1 MMRLSPM
8 RFYTLCLGILC
19 CWSGVLYAQNTL
31 SYTQNDQH
39 FKNGLEF
46 FEKRIYP
53 AARQEF
59 ENYLQGNKGVLE
71 TDNYNSVTAEYYMIV
86 CALYMNYPEAELQ
99 ADRFVHNHSE
109 HPKSSQLYRELGL
122 YYFTKEDY
130 NKATVFLEKADPS
143 QLSFAQSQETRFKLA
158 MAYYNQQNL
167 AKALPIFNEIKNNAD
182 DYAAS
187 ASYYAGHINLRN
199 ENYDE
204 AISDFKHIENH
215 PNYRTEMPGLIA
227 NVYYR
232 QKKYDA
238 LVAYTEPLL
247 KNKRSGVK
255 LDDLALLTAEVYYQK
270 GNFEQAVVYYNQFAS
285 VRGNRMPAQAQF
297 RYGYSLYRANDY
309 KKAIDALKGVA
320 ANKDTVGQYA
330 SYYMGISHLKS
341 DNPNAALLSFDQA
354 RKLKF
359 NKEVQEEA
367 AFNHAKIQLDLNKGT
382 DAIKEFEEFL
392 KTYPDSRFENEAN
405 ELISESY
412 LNSNNYSAAL
422 AYIEGLKRKTTR
434 ISAAYQR
441 MAYNQGVIE
450 FNGERFGQAIA
461 YFDKSLQNPIDNDLK
476 VSANFWKAEAFSGN
490 RQYDEAIAQYNQLLR
505 ISDNAPSLTESQLRS
520 RYGLGYA
527 FFNQQQYDQALT
539 HFKNYTDKL
548 KTASNRLNYEDALA
562 RMGDC
567 YFVNKN
573 YNEAQKLYDQ
583 VLASG
588 KTDKDYA
595 TYQKG
600 LMLAYQD
607 KGQEAK
613 AAFDKVLTQ
622 YPSSR
627 YVDDAMFQIGVIDLN
642 SGNYQVAV
650 RDFTRLIQQ
659 QNRSFLVP
667 AALLKRAIAYSNL
680 QSNEEAIND
689 YKTILNKYPSSK
701 YAQDAIAGVQDA
713 LNTVG
718 RPEEFQEVL
727 AQYKRANPGDGSL
740 EKLEYETAKNL
751 YYNEKYDKAITALL
765 NYMQNYPGSINNV
778 EAKYLLADSYY
789 RTKDISNALRY
800 YYIVIEENKSP
811 NVNRAAQRAA
821 EIEFA
826 NKNYQKAI
834 RNYRV
839 LTQMA
844 GNKKDLVNAWTG
856 LMESYYLTAKYDS
869 VLVYTREIINAGSV
883 NLGAQNKAMLYN
895 GKVALAKGDSKK
907 AIEEFEK
914 TVAAAKDEI
923 GAEAKY
929 NIAEIQFKNKQYE
942 VAKKTC
948 YDFIDQFSNYD
959 KWLDKNFLLLADIFI
974 ATNDTFQAKATL
986 NSIIEN
992 SPNPET
998 VQAAKNR
1005 LKGLDGK

>member
-1 MMRLSPM
+1 MRYRQLL
-8 RFYTLCLGILC
+8 TLTAITVFMLQLLPKN
-19 CWSGVLYAQNTL
+19 SLAQNTL
-31 SYTQNDQH
+31 TYSEKSTH
-39 FKNGLEF
+39 FRNGLEL
-46 FEKRIYP
+46 FEKRNYS

-59 ENYLQGNKGVLE
+59 VNYIESDKGILAS
-71 TDNYNSVTAEYYMIV
+71 DDYNSVTAEYYVTV

-99 ADRFVHNHSE
+99 AERFVTKHSE
-109 HPKSSQLYRELGL
+109 HPKASQIYRELGL
-122 YYFTKEDY
+122 YYFNKEDY
-130 NKATVFLEKADPS
+130 GKATVYLEKTNPS
-143 QLSFAQSQETRFKLA
+143 QLSFAQSQETQFKLA

-167 AKALPIFNEIKNNAD
+167 AKALPLFNQIKNNAD
-182 DYAAS
+182 EYAAQ

-199 ENYDE
+199 ENYAD
-204 AISDFKHIENH
+204 AIEDFKRIEKH
-215 PNYRTEMPGLIA
+215 LTYQAEMPGLIA
-227 NVYYR
+227 NVFYR
-232 QKKYDA
+232 QKNYDG
-238 LVAYTEPLL
+238 LLAYTEPLL
-247 KNKRSGVK
+247 KNKRSGIK
-255 LDDLALLTAEVYYQK
+255 LDDLALLTAEVYYLK
-270 GNFEQAVVYYNQFAS
+270 GNYAAAVPYYNQFAS
-285 VRGNRMPAQAQF
+285 VRGNRMPAQAQY
-297 RYGYSLYRANDY
+297 RYGYSLYKANDY
-309 KKAIDALKGVA
+309 KRATDILKVVA

-330 SYYMGISHLKS
+330 SYYLGISYLMLE
-341 DNPNAALLSFDQA
+341 NQNAALLAFDQA
-354 RKLKF
+354 RKQKF
-359 NKEVQEEA
+359 NLDVQEEA
-367 AFNHAKIQLDLNKGT
+367 AFNHAKVQLDLNKGT
-382 DAIKEFEEFL
+382 DAIKEFNEFL

-412 LNSNNYSAAL
+412 LNSNNYAVAL
-422 AYIEGLKRKTTR
+422 EYIEGLKRRTPKINT
-434 ISAAYQR
+434 AYQR
-441 MAYNQGVIE
+441 MAFNQGVIDY
-450 FNGERFGQAIA
+450 NGERYGQANKF
-461 YFDKSLQNPIDNDLK
+461 FDKSLQSSTDSELK
-476 VSANFWKAEAFSGN
+476 VAANFWKAESFAAN
-490 RQYDEAIAQYNQLLR
+490 RQFEEAIAQYNIVLKMN
-505 ISDNAPSLTESQLRS
+505 DNAPNLAESQLKS
-520 RYGLGYA
+520 RYGLGYCY
-527 FFNQQQYDQALT
+527 FNQQQYEQALT
-539 HFKNYTDKL
+539 HFKVYTDKL

-573 YNEAQKLYDQ
+573 YAEAQRLYDQ
-583 VLASG
+583 VVATG

-622 YPSSR
+622 YPNSR
-627 YVDDAMFQIGVIDLN
+627 YIDDAMYQIGVIDLN

-667 AALLKRAIAYSNL
+667 AALLKRALAYSNL
-680 QSNEEAIND
+680 QSNQEAISD
-689 YKTILNKYPSSK
+689 YKTIVSKYPTSK
-701 YAQDAIAGVQDA
+701 YAQDAISGLQDL

-740 EKLEYETAKNL
+740 EKIEYETAKNL
-751 YYNEKYDKAITALL
+751 YYNEKYDKAVGSLL
-765 NYMQNYPGSINNV
+765 SYMQNYPGSANNF

-789 RTKDISNALRY
+789 RLKDFSNALRY
-800 YYIVIEENKSP
+800 FYLVIDDNKSP

-821 EIEFA
+821 DIEFT

-834 RNYRV
+834 KNFKT
-839 LTQMA
+839 LAQMA
-844 GNKKDLVNAWTG
+844 GNKKDLVSAWTG
-856 LMESYYLTAKYDS
+856 LMESYYLSAKYDS

-883 NLGAQNKAMLYN
+883 NLGAQNKALLYN

-907 AIEEFEK
+907 AIEEFDR
-914 TVAAAKDEI
+914 TVTAAKDEI

-929 NIAEIQFKNKQYE
+929 LIAETQFKGKLFE
-942 VAKKTC
+942 PAKKTC

-998 VQAAKNR
+998 ISAAKER